1 MNLQDYEKVCLA
13 IKALYYVVDYKQPL
27 FDPSSV
33 AQKKAREKKT
43 SRAVSRAGKVFLV
56 LAWLFFPRAF
66 FRDTPE
72 EGLWEV
78 YLVFTSAYFSKALRT
93 ARDKRYIN

>member
-27 FDPSSV
+27 FDPSNV

-43 SRAVSRAGKVFLV
+43 SRSLARRQSLSRPRVAIFPSRV
-56 LAWLFFPRAF
+56 LSRH
-66 FRDTPE
+66 T
-72 EGLWEV
+72 
-78 YLVFTSAYFSKALRT
+78 
-93 ARDKRYIN
+93 